1 MITQNHIKPVV
12 TALHQAIPNSGS
24 GELGEA
30 FVKSPTGAF
39 SSVTQNQ
46 TNQNNIGMPSGGNYY
61 SGIHTHPLDT
71 YPMFSF
77 SDLFV
82 LNALDI
88 RSASH
93 NTETASFLVA
103 CIDDNGNPQTYA
115 IVFDPDSLNETL
127 DQFMNNPENIGC
139 TEVEIGKKMDDLL
152 GEKFAN
158 DNNYERAFLS
168 MISNTNVLLYKANS
182 TLTNWSKLS
191 LSNNAPT
198 ATVNSTNCN

>member
-1 MITQNHIKPVV
+1 MITQNHTKPVV

-152 GEKFAN
+152 GEKIGVTIIATGFEPLENKPINELPKWEKRIWRIATSSIC
-158 DNNYERAFLS
+158 RS
-168 MISNTNVLLYKANS
+168 QIYKIA
-182 TLTNWSKLS
+182 
-191 LSNNAPT
+191 
-198 ATVNSTNCN
+198 